1 MNNVVNLTKLTEEPM
16 QTDAE
21 AVVFICKSEIK
32 AMELVVK
39 TMQNMKSA
47 SVSFH
52 FYYKKVMIKFV
63 GFAYIPSVFNSSK
76 NTSVC

>member
-1 MNNVVNLTKLTEEPM
+1 MNNVVNLTKLTEETI

-39 TMQNMKSA
+39 TMENMKT
-47 SVSFH
+47 
-52 FYYKKVMIKFV
+52 K
-63 GFAYIPSVFNSSK
+63 SVF
-76 NTSVC
+76 

>member
-1 MNNVVNLTKLTEEPM
+1 MNNVVNLTKLTEEAI

-32 AMELVVK
+32 AMELVAK

-47 SVSFH
+47 SVFSAF
-52 FYYKKVMIKFV
+52 I
-63 GFAYIPSVFNSSK
+63 
-76 NTSVC
+76 TQQ